1 MHLMYIYKS
10 VYVCMYASTC
20 VYIYI

>member
-1 MHLMYIYKS
+1 MHLMYMYKS

-20 VYIYI
+20 VHI